1 VSLIIDMHIH
11 IASKER
17 PDCKISNAMLSL
29 PAFAYMV
36 VANGI
41 NPLDLAQHFDQT
53 IRDHILGALNAS
65 TTVKKGVLL
74 ALDAVYSEDGRRL
87 EEESHLIVSNDFVRE
102 LAATHAKVLFGASVH
117 PNRGHKA
124 GLDEINR
131 CLQGDPRAVL
141 FKWIPNSQV
150 IDPSDRR
157 HTWFY
162 ERLAELGVPLLCHTG
177 PEYAIPLPDPQGDH
191 QRLGDPRKLRL
202 ALDVGVTVIVAHA
215 ATRFF
220 PFEPYHYLDELA
232 AMMQEADRNKQ
243 WKLYADISAMC
254 VLCRVGTV
262 GQVLEK
268 IPPHRMVLGSDYPVP
283 VNDMPP
289 VLVGNLTFEEYLE
302 ILRIKNPIEKNYRQL
317 LAMGFPASA
326 GTMAAELLP
335 PWALG

>member
-1 VSLIIDMHIH
+1 
-11 IASKER
+11 
-17 PDCKISNAMLSL
+17 
-29 PAFAYMV
+29 
-36 VANGI
+36 
-41 NPLDLAQHFDQT
+41 
-53 IRDHILGALNAS
+53 
-65 TTVKKGVLL
+65 L
-74 ALDAVYSEDGRRL
+74 ALDATYGEDGGRL
-87 EEESHLIVSNDFVRE
+87 EEESHFIVSNDYVRE

-117 PNRGHKA
+117 PNRGREA
-124 GLDEINR
+124 GLVEINR
-131 CLQGDPRAVL
+131 CIQGTPRAVL

-162 ERLAELGVPLLCHTG
+162 ERLAELGVPLLCHAG
-177 PEYAIPLPDPQGDH
+177 PEYAIPLPDPQADH

-202 ALDVGVTVIVAHA
+202 ALDVGVAVIVAHA

-220 PFEPYHYLDELA
+220 PLEPYHYLDELA
-232 AMMQEADRNKQ
+232 AMMQEADRNGQ

-302 ILRIKNPIEKNYRQL
+302 IIKIQNPIEKNYRQL

-326 GTMAAELLP
+326 GTKAAELLP

>member
-17 PDCKISNAMLSL
+17 PDCKVSNAMLSL
-29 PAFAYMV
+29 PAFTYMV
-36 VANGI
+36 LANGI
-41 NPLDLAQHFDQT
+41 NPVDLFERFDQT
-53 IRDHILGALNAS
+53 IREHILGVLNTSA
-65 TTVKKGVLL
+65 TVQKGVLL
-74 ALDAVYSEDGRRL
+74 ALDAIYSEDGRRL
-87 EEESHLIVSNDFVRE
+87 EEESHLIVSNDYVRE

-117 PNRGHKA
+117 PNRGRKA

-131 CLQGDPRAVL
+131 CLQQDPRTVL

-162 ERLAELGVPLLCHTG
+162 ERLAELGVPLLSHAG
-177 PEYAIPLPDPQGDH
+177 PEYAIPLPNPQADH

-202 ALDVGVTVIVAHA
+202 ALEVGVTVIVAHA

-232 AMMQEADRNKQ
+232 AMMQEADRNGQ

-262 GQVLEK
+262 QQVLER
-268 IPPHRMVLGSDYPVP
+268 ISPHRMVLGSDYPVP

-289 VLVGNLTFEEYLE
+289 VLVRNLTFEEYLE
-302 ILRIKNPIEKNYRQL
+302 IIKIQNPIEKNYHQL

-326 GTMAAELLP
+326 GTKAAELLP